1 VYMKASRH
9 LEDVGYARSFQM

>member
-1 VYMKASRH
+1 MKASRH